1 MWQHEERELDL
12 KVYWTSDC
20 CMERRNKKKGRKRA
34 RARSRMALWALHLII
49 LPAITGLT

>member
-20 CMERRNKKKGRKRA
+20 CMERRNKKKEEKGQEPEVEWRSGRF
-34 RARSRMALWALHLII
+34 
-49 LPAITGLT
+49 T